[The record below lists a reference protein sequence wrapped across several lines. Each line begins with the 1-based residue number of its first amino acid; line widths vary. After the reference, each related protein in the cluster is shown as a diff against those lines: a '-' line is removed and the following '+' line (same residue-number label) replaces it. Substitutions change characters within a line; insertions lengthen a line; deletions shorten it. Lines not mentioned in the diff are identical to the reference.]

1 MFKIDAKGL
10 SCPEPVIL
18 TMNAVKAG
26 NKEIEVQVSGR
37 VPAENVT
44 RYAKGQGF
52 NVLEKIDN
60 DITILTLTK

>member
-60 DITILTLTK
+60 DIIILTLTK